1 MTYLRSLAFGE
12 QQGSRRNMRR
22 NADNQQPNSVVSENR
37 IQINAAYHKHNVDD
51 KMYACGNVT
60 PCYFAAKKIRW
71 KGYDR
76 RQDRQQQIVS
86 YK

>member
-12 QQGSRRNMRR
+12 QQGSRHNMRR
-22 NADNQQPNSVVSENR
+22 NADDQQPNSIVSENR

-51 KMYACGNVT
+51 EMYACGNVT

-76 RQDRQQQIVS
+76 RQDRQQQIAS